1 MSATVASIASA
12 SVDRGE
18 ILIAGMAAMLITIF
32 LGPRFIQFLRA
43 REFGQQIRE
52 EGPQEHHSKAGT
64 PTMGGLILFV
74 AIAVPYLVL
83 GPRDTQSL
91 AVFGVALGAAALGF
105 ADDFIKV
112 TKRRSLGLPA
122 RWKLLVQ
129 IALAVALWWVATDQ
143 VGLDPRLQV
152 RVFDAQIYLGPV
164 LYVMFVFLVI
174 AGASNAVNLTDGLD
188 GLAAGSCAIVLLAYT
203 AITITSGQEGL
214 ALLSACLVGASVGFL
229 WFNSFPATIF
239 MGDTGS
245 LGLGAAIGALAVM
258 TQTEVLLIILGG
270 IFVIEALSVA
280 VQVLSFKMFRRRVLL
295 MAPVHHHF
303 EMMAWS
309 ETKIMLRFWIVA
321 AVCAGIGYTL
331 YQNSIG

>member
-1 MSATVASIASA
+1 M
-12 SVDRGE
+12 
-18 ILIAGMAAMLITIF
+18 
-32 LGPRFIQFLRA
+32 
-43 REFGQQIRE
+43 
-52 EGPQEHHSKAGT
+52 
-64 PTMGGLILFV
+64 
-74 AIAVPYLVL
+74 
-83 GPRDTQSL
+83 
-91 AVFGVALGAAALGF
+91 
-105 ADDFIKV
+105 
-112 TKRRSLGLPA
+112 
-122 RWKLLVQ
+122 
-129 IALAVALWWVATDQ
+129 
-143 VGLDPRLQV
+143 
-152 RVFDAQIYLGPV
+152 
-164 LYVMFVFLVI
+164 LYVFVVFLVI

-229 WFNSFPATIF
+229 WFNSFPAAIF

-258 TQTEVLLIILGG
+258 TQTELLLIILGG

-280 VQVLSFKMFRRRVLL
+280 IQVFSFKMFRRRVLL

-303 EMMAWS
+303 EMLAWS
-309 ETKIMLRFWIVA
+309 ETKIMLRFWIIA